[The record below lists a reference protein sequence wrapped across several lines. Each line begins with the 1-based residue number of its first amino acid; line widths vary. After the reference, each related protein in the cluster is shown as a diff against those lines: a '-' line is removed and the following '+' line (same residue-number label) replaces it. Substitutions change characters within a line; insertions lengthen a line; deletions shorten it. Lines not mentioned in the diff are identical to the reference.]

1 MITMVQGLPNSIR
14 GQKEG
19 FLGVEVGGGV
29 IGTQTER
36 NNHSVRGRD
45 KTGKIKGRVRLG
57 SKTCDLVV
65 RLRRIVTVILAQR
78 RFVLLSD
85 EIYVQQHGS
94 NLNYGLHPNVN
105 S

>member
-19 FLGVEVGGGV
+19 FLGGGGGGV

-45 KTGKIKGRVRLG
+45 KTGKMKGRVRLG

-65 RLRRIVTVILAQR
+65 RLLRIVTVILAQR
-78 RFVLLSD
+78 RFVLLSE

-94 NLNYGLHPNVN
+94 NSNYGLHPNVN